1 MEEKAM
7 VSTAELGPLI
17 SELKSIMQKKG
28 YSPASI
34 MDLEKVWMSLT
45 KYASTVPITQF
56 DEHFRS
62 DFLRAEYGLRMDL
75 EYTMYRANRALA
87 LLTNYI
93 NYGVV
98 AGFPKGTHLAEF
110 SEGYQELLTAFMDSE
125 ARRGLAESSLKSLR
139 SRLFR
144 LNVFLTDK
152 GAKTFNLVQ
161 RDTLNDFVKYL
172 APYSTTYVSENLRM
186 LRRLCT
192 FAFQFGYHPEDLSA
206 CVPFVKNSRQQKIP
220 AIFTEAEV
228 ERILASF
235 DRDNPLGKRNYAIFL
250 LAARLGLR
258 SSDIKALEFGFI
270 NWKEKVISFSQQK
283 TKKFLSL
290 PMPDDVGWAIIDYL
304 KNGRPVSDSKYVF
317 IQHNPPYGQ
326 YADLRNLLV
335 KQMRK
340 AGIET
345 PANKRIGMHCFRH
358 SLATTMLE
366 KGVPLPVIS
375 QTLGHA
381 DISSTEVYLRIN
393 ISQLR
398 LCALE
403 VEL

>member
-1 MEEKAM
+1 MEEKA
-7 VSTAELGPLI
+7 VVLTSELEPLI
-17 SELKSIMQKKG
+17 SALKSEMQKRG
-28 YSPASI
+28 YSPVSI
-34 MDLEKVWMSLT
+34 MDLERVWMLLAE
-45 KYASTVPITQF
+45 YASSVPVSQF
-56 DEHFRS
+56 NEKFRS
-62 DFLRAEYGLRMDL
+62 DFLRAEYGLRMDM
-75 EYTMYRANRALA
+75 EDTMYRANRAMA
-87 LLTNYI
+87 LLTNYA

-98 AGFPKGTHLAEF
+98 AGFPKRVKNEF
-110 SEGYQELLTAFMDSE
+110 SECYRELLTAFMDGE
-125 ARRGLAESSLKSLR
+125 ARRGLAEGSIKSLR

-152 GAKTFNLVQ
+152 GAEAFCMVQ
-161 RDTLNDFVKYL
+161 RNTINDFIKYL

-192 FAFQFGYHPEDLSA
+192 FAFQHGYHSEDLSI
-206 CVPFVKNSRQQKIP
+206 CVPSVKNSRQQKIP
-220 AIFTEAEV
+220 AVFTTAEV
-228 ERILASF
+228 ESILASF
-235 DRDNPLGKRNYAIFL
+235 DRDNPIGKRNYAIFL

-258 SSDIKALEFGFI
+258 SSDIRALEFGFI
-270 NWKEKVISFSQQK
+270 NWKEKVIAFSQQK

-304 KNGRPVSDSKYVF
+304 KNGRPVSDSPYVF
-317 IQHNPPYGQ
+317 IQHTPPYGQ
-326 YADLRNLLV
+326 YADLRNILV

-345 PANKRIGMHCFRH
+345 PPNKRIGMHCFRH
-358 SLATTMLE
+358 SLATAMLE
-366 KGVPLPVIS
+366 NGVPLPVIS

-381 DISSTEVYLRIN
+381 DITSTEVYLRIN

>member
-56 DEHFRS
+56 DEHFRG
-62 DFLRAEYGLRMDL
+62 DFLGAEYGLRMDL

-98 AGFPKGTHLAEF
+98 TGFPKGTHLAEF

-144 LNVFLTDK
+144 LNVFLADK
-152 GAKTFNLVQ
+152 GAKTFSLVQ

-192 FAFQFGYHPEDLSA
+192 FAFQFGYHSEDLSA

-326 YADLRNLLV
+326 YAGLRNLLV

>member
-1 MEEKAM
+1 MEEKVM

-34 MDLEKVWMSLT
+34 IDLEKVWMSLT

-56 DEHFRS
+56 DEYFRG
-62 DFLRAEYGLRMDL
+62 DFLRTEYGLRMDL

-152 GAKTFNLVQ
+152 GAKTFSLVQ

-192 FAFQFGYHPEDLSA
+192 FAFQFGYHSEDLSA
-206 CVPFVKNSRQQKIP
+206 CVPFVKTVVSRKYLPYLRKQKLSVYWHHLTGITLSASGIMQFFFLLQGWDYDP
-220 AIFTEAEV
+220 QTL
-228 ERILASF
+228 RHLNLASLTGRKKSYLF
-235 DRDNPLGKRNYAIFL
+235 HNRKRRNSYPFL
-250 LAARLGLR
+250 CRMMLAG
-258 SSDIKALEFGFI
+258 
-270 NWKEKVISFSQQK
+270 Q
-283 TKKFLSL
+283 SL
-290 PMPDDVGWAIIDYL
+290 II
-304 KNGRPVSDSKYVF
+304 
-317 IQHNPPYGQ
+317 
-326 YADLRNLLV
+326 
-335 KQMRK
+335 
-340 AGIET
+340 
-345 PANKRIGMHCFRH
+345 
-358 SLATTMLE
+358 
-366 KGVPLPVIS
+366 
-375 QTLGHA
+375 
-381 DISSTEVYLRIN
+381 
-393 ISQLR
+393 
-398 LCALE
+398 
-403 VEL
+403 

>member
-1 MEEKAM
+1 M

-192 FAFQFGYHPEDLSA
+192 FAFQFGYHSEDLSA

-235 DRDNPLGKRNYAIFL
+235 DRDNPLGKRNYAIF
-250 LAARLGLR
+250 
-258 SSDIKALEFGFI
+258 SSCC
-270 NWKEKVISFSQQK
+270 
-283 TKKFLSL
+283 
-290 PMPDDVGWAIIDYL
+290 
-304 KNGRPVSDSKYVF
+304 
-317 IQHNPPYGQ
+317 
-326 YADLRNLLV
+326 
-335 KQMRK
+335 K
-340 AGIET
+340 AGIT
-345 PANKRIGMHCFRH
+345 VLRH
-358 SLATTMLE
+358 
-366 KGVPLPVIS
+366 
-375 QTLGHA
+375 
-381 DISSTEVYLRIN
+381 
-393 ISQLR
+393 
-398 LCALE
+398 
-403 VEL
+403 